1 MLLFTI
7 LSLLIVTIVIILVG
21 SYFKLPQVSV
31 HRISLFTTILCFGLS
46 MFFFILF
53 DRSSAEYQFV
63 LLHVATTSQNGFVEF
78 PQGFFYFIHQ
88 FFMSFGLDGI
98 SLFFVLLSTFI
109 MPLCLLTSYKQG
121 LVRVKEYCL
130 VLITIELFLL
140 CSFTALDLITFFF
153 FFWKHTNPNVFL
165 NWYLRFAWT
174 KNSCFFFIFFV
185 YFIWI
190 NFFFFFH
197 IAFILW
203 YRKYQF

>member
-153 FFWKHTNPNVFL
+153 FFLKHTNPNVFL
-165 NWYLRFAWT
+165 NWFLRFA
-174 KNSCFFFIFFV
+174 
-185 YFIWI
+185 
-190 NFFFFFH
+190 
-197 IAFILW
+197 
-203 YRKYQF
+203 